1 MIPLALSIAA
11 LLLVL
16 AALHIYWA
24 AGGRMGAT
32 AAIPEVAGE
41 PAFKPGS
48 NITLLVALG
57 LTLSA
62 LIVLGRARLWTPAG
76 IPQSMFGAGTWG
88 LTAVF
93 LLRAVGDFRLVGFFK
108 RARGTR
114 FARRDTLFYSPLCL
128 LLGLGLL
135 SLAFSR

>member
-1 MIPLALSIAA
+1 MIPLALSLAA
-11 LLLVL
+11 ILLVL

-24 AGGRMGAT
+24 AGGRVGAT
-32 AAIPEVAGE
+32 AAIPEVAGK
-41 PAFKPGS
+41 PAFTPGS
-48 NITLLVALG
+48 NITLLVALA

-76 IPQSMFGAGTWG
+76 IPQSMFIAGTWG

-108 RARGTR
+108 KVRGTH
-114 FARRDTLFYSPLCL
+114 FAKWDTAFHSPLCL
-128 LLGLGLL
+128 LLAAGW
-135 SLAFSR
+135 LALALR